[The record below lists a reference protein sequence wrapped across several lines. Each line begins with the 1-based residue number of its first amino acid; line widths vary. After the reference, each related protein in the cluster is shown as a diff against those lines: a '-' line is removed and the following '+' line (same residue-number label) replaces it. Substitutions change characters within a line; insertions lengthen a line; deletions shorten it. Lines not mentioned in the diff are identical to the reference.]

1 MSTMKNG
8 KVVITQEDIDRIIK
22 PPKSREEAIRLSKK
36 YEEEY
41 ERSKQE
47 IIDIMKKNIE
57 LYSNVIIKEQDT

>member
-36 YEEEY
+36 YEDEY

-47 IIDIMKKNIE
+47 IIDIMRKNIE

>member
-8 KVVITQEDIDRIIK
+8 KVIITQEDIDRIIK

-36 YEEEY
+36 YEDEY

-47 IIDIMKKNIE
+47 IIDIMRKNIE